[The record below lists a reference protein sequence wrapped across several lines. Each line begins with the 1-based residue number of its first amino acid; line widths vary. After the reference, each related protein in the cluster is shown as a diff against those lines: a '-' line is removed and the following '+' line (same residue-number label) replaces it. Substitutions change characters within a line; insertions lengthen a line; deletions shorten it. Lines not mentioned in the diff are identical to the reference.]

1 MPVAALIV
9 PHFALRIS
17 LLDQPELDGLPLV
30 LTSPPNSRT
39 VVNDCT
45 PEASR
50 RGVRPGMLLREVTA
64 LCPEA
69 IFIEP
74 NPVREAQV
82 FDDILRSLETF
93 SPSIEPGPPGCC
105 YVDLHGLQRH
115 DASPESAAV
124 RLLRLIPPVLR
135 PRAGIAPGK
144 FTALCAARKSQPGNT
159 LLIAPDVVTAFLDDL
174 PTAWLPVDAKTIT
187 RLERLGLRTMG
198 EIAALPMTAMQARFG
213 KEGRRA
219 WELASGKD
227 DLTVIPIERPESV
240 IEAITL
246 PAPST
251 SREMLLLGIRQL
263 VQRAFG
269 RPEMRHRNVRQAQ
282 LHVLIEDNRSWEKS
296 LSFRD
301 PAGAERIIEIIGHR
315 LHDLELQGAAERIV
329 LQLIGL
335 VSETTRQQLLPF
347 LKPKRTAPIAQSIR
361 QLKQRY
367 GESPLYRVVEIE
379 PWSRIPERRYALINY
394 DP

>member
-1 MPVAALIV
+1 
-9 PHFALRIS
+9 
-17 LLDQPELDGLPLV
+17 
-30 LTSPPNSRT
+30 
-39 VVNDCT
+39 
-45 PEASR
+45 
-50 RGVRPGMLLREVTA
+50 
-64 LCPEA
+64 
-69 IFIEP
+69 
-74 NPVREAQV
+74 
-82 FDDILRSLETF
+82 
-93 SPSIEPGPPGCC
+93 
-105 YVDLHGLQRH
+105 
-115 DASPESAAV
+115 
-124 RLLRLIPPVLR
+124 
-135 PRAGIAPGK
+135 
-144 FTALCAARKSQPGNT
+144 
-159 LLIAPDVVTAFLDDL
+159 
-174 PTAWLPVDAKTIT
+174 
-187 RLERLGLRTMG
+187 MG

-213 KEGRRA
+213 KDGRRA
-219 WELASGKD
+219 WELSSGKD
-227 DLTVIPIERPESV
+227 DLTVTPIERPESV

-301 PAGAERIIEIIGHR
+301 PAGADRIIEIIGHR
-315 LHDLELQGAAERIV
+315 LQDLELQGAAERIV

>member
-1 MPVAALIV
+1 MPVAALII

-50 RGVRPGMLLREVTA
+50 HGVRPGMLLREVTA

-74 NPVREAQV
+74 NPVREANV

-93 SPSIEPGPPGCC
+93 SPSIEAGPPGCC

-144 FTALCAARKSQPGNT
+144 FTALCAARKSHPGNT
-159 LLIAPDVVTAFLDDL
+159 LLIASDVVTAFLGDL
-174 PTAWLPVDAKTIT
+174 PTSWLPIDPKTIA

-227 DLTVIPIERPESV
+227 DLTVTPIERPESV

-282 LHVLIEDNRSWEKS
+282 LHVLIEDNRSWEKT
-296 LSFRD
+296 LNFRE
-301 PAGAERIIEIIGHR
+301 PAGAERIIEIIAHR

-347 LKPKRTAPIAQSIR
+347 LKPKRSAPIAQSIR

-367 GESPLYRVVEIE
+367 GDSPLYRVVEIE